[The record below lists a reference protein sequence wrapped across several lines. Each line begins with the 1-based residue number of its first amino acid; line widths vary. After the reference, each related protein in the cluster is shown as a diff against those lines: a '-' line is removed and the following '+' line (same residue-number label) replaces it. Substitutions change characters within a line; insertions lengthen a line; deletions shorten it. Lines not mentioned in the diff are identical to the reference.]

1 MWNDL
6 RTAIRS
12 LRRAPVFVIASVL
25 TLALAIGSAA
35 AVFSVVDAVFVRGL
49 PYRDASRLRT
59 IYEQSEA
66 GGFRVPSFPTYSDW
80 QSQTESLRGTV
91 DGFAFIRGDG
101 VMIQGPDGP
110 ERSIDAFVTPGFFAL
125 MGTRPEI
132 GRTFVADD
140 ELPGSPRVAVVSHE
154 FFVKRFNGS
163 PSAIGATIDVDSV
176 PTKIIGVMPAGFAFP
191 NFAGGGFW
199 LPPTVWQ
206 PIAVFQATKTALT
219 KRSLHV
225 DSRALVR
232 LSSGAPP
239 DRGVAA
245 MHTIQQRLATEYPP
259 DQSRWTSVMTRSL
272 PEEMFGRL
280 STTLLLIGSAIGL
293 VLVLACAHTAKLIV
307 VRASVRAKDL
317 AVRAALGAGAWR
329 LARHQLSEVVVL
341 AAAAGAGGVGLASLF
356 VRALRPYASQRLPFS
371 GDFHVDARVVT
382 FVVALVI
389 VVGVLVGLLPVMQI
403 V

>member
-1 MWNDL
+1 
-6 RTAIRS
+6 
-12 LRRAPVFVIASVL
+12 VFVIASVL

-219 KRSLHV
+219 KRSPS
-225 DSRALVR
+225 DRNSDNNSSSRI
-232 LSSGAPP
+232 P
-239 DRGVAA
+239 A
-245 MHTIQQRLATEYPP
+245 MPSITP
-259 DQSRWTSVMTRSL
+259 
-272 PEEMFGRL
+272 
-280 STTLLLIGSAIGL
+280 
-293 VLVLACAHTAKLIV
+293 C
-307 VRASVRAKDL
+307 
-317 AVRAALGAGAWR
+317 
-329 LARHQLSEVVVL
+329 ARHAFAVS
-341 AAAAGAGGVGLASLF
+341 ATAS
-356 VRALRPYASQRLPFS
+356 RNRSSRN
-371 GDFHVDARVVT
+371 
-382 FVVALVI
+382 
-389 VVGVLVGLLPVMQI
+389 
-403 V
+403 